1 MPSLNLHG
9 DIYDL
14 PLDAFLTGVVGILLS
29 PFEEIKYVFWA
40 QQVGQAKTIRKNEYS
55 VLESCLL
62 LIRDNLNV
70 IEDEMIKEAAQK
82 IYEALASFVAL
93 SRELADWENSNVSSY
108 ARRKHKR
115 LTLDIGSFAISP
127 WVTNPNYQAKLK
139 LITESISLYHEI
151 LVTLVSQIEPMIAN
165 SNSESL
171 MNQVSHFKQQVPE
184 YRLNLQVGY
193 LEYLRIKAEELSP

>member
-9 DIYDL
+9 DIYDF

-29 PFEEIKYVFWA
+29 PFEEIKYIFWA

-62 LIRDNLNV
+62 LIHDNLNV

-115 LTLDIGSFAISP
+115 LTLDVGSFAISP
-127 WVTNPNYQAKLK
+127 WVANPDYQTKLK
-139 LITESISLYHEI
+139 LVTKSVSLYHETLII
-151 LVTLVSQIEPMIAN
+151 LVSHIEPMIVS
-165 SNSESL
+165 SNSEAL
-171 MNQVSHFKQQVPE
+171 MSQITRFKQQIPD
-184 YRLNLQVGY
+184 YRLNLQVGFQ
-193 LEYLRIKAEELSP
+193 EYVRIKSSELSR

>member
-9 DIYDL
+9 DIYDF

-29 PFEEIKYVFWA
+29 PFEEIKYIFWA

-115 LTLDIGSFAISP
+115 LTLDVGSFAISP
-127 WVTNPNYQAKLK
+127 WVANPDYQTKLK
-139 LITESISLYHEI
+139 LVTKSVSLYHETLII
-151 LVTLVSQIEPMIAN
+151 LVSHIEPMIVS
-165 SNSESL
+165 SNSEAL
-171 MNQVSHFKQQVPE
+171 MSQIMRFKQQIPD
-184 YRLNLQVGY
+184 YRLNLQVGFQ
-193 LEYLRIKAEELSP
+193 EYVRIKSSELSR

>member
-9 DIYDL
+9 DIYDF

-29 PFEEIKYVFWA
+29 PFEEIKYIFWA

-115 LTLDIGSFAISP
+115 LTLDVGSFAISP
-127 WVTNPNYQAKLK
+127 WVANPDYQTKLK
-139 LITESISLYHEI
+139 LVTKSVSLYHETLII
-151 LVTLVSQIEPMIAN
+151 LVSHIEPMIVS
-165 SNSESL
+165 SNSEAL
-171 MNQVSHFKQQVPE
+171 MSQITRFKQQIPD
-184 YRLNLQVGY
+184 YRLNLQVGFQ
-193 LEYLRIKAEELSP
+193 EYVRIKSSELSR